1 MKLKMFLDRGNG
13 GSKVLPVLEGKILPP
28 FKIPSVTRK
37 VGNQAKTISF
47 GHSGPS
53 FLCGASAIESYAG
66 IR

>member
-47 GHSGPS
+47 GHSGHS